1 MKPIPAKPRIII
13 AHVEGSGTPRM
24 VSIQASS
31 FPNGSI
37 PSRRRSPAEQILLSR
52 KQSGLSYDRLIVSG
66 GHDEICCGSGNVAC
80 DDQHVVCGWE
90 CQSFQNR
97 EREDRYRSKC
107 LSDLR

>member
-1 MKPIPAKPRIII
+1 VAIQPRPDRPAQNVDDPFSRSLK
-13 AHVEGSGTPRM
+13 AQTKKT
-24 VSIQASS
+24 A
-31 FPNGSI
+31 
-37 PSRRRSPAEQILLSR
+37 RRRSPAGQILLSR
-52 KQSGLSYDRLIVSG
+52 KQSRLSYDRLIVSG
-66 GHDEICCGSGNVAC
+66 GHDEICCESGNVAC